1 MVSNITVRQDKAIQ
15 TCFVSLQSGN
25 LKIIIINYEQ
35 YSSGLQVSSY
45 FFAGSRRMALFLVQH
60 GRSLSQDI
68 DPEQGLSGVL
78 SWTITGKKDN

>member
-1 MVSNITVRQDKAIQ
+1 
-15 TCFVSLQSGN
+15 
-25 LKIIIINYEQ
+25 
-35 YSSGLQVSSY
+35 
-45 FFAGSRRMALFLVQH
+45 MALFLVQH